1 MRCDM
6 LVREPPVV
14 RGPVI
19 RKEPKLTVSWEGG
32 R

>member
-1 MRCDM
+1 
-6 LVREPPVV
+6 VREPPEV